1 MDDRKQPVFPYR
13 PLAQIGSGTEPIRV
27 GARLPAE
34 QPSTDAP
41 SESSTEVYCGNPQQ
55 VTLGFALALRAMGL
69 AADIPEGGEC
79 LPSFSAL
86 KKDD

>member
-1 MDDRKQPVFPYR
+1 MDGRKQPVFPYR
-13 PLAQIGSGTEPIRV
+13 PLAQIGSGMEPIR
-27 GARLPAE
+27 GDARLPAV
-34 QPSTDAP
+34 QPSADAP

-55 VTLGFALALRAMGL
+55 VALGFALALRAMGL